1 MTGKPGG
8 QKTMRSKRLNRDVI
22 KYIAM
27 ATMLCN
33 HIANIFMEPGTLL
46 FDFMIGIGYFTAP
59 VMCYFLAE
67 GYHYTHSKK
76 KYAIRLAVF
85 AVLSEIPFCMAFAE
99 VFGSGGV
106 ITFCGFN
113 MIFTLLLCF
122 CILLIQEYVQ
132 DAAVRVLLIF

>member
-1 MTGKPGG
+1 MNT
-8 QKTMRSKRLNRDVI
+8 RILNRDVI

-67 GYHYTHSKK
+67 GYHYTHSKT
-76 KYAIRLAVF
+76 KYAMRLAVF
-85 AVLSEIPFCMAFAE
+85 AVSRKFRSAWHSQRYSE
-99 VFGSGGV
+99 
-106 ITFCGFN
+106 
-113 MIFTLLLCF
+113 
-122 CILLIQEYVQ
+122 
-132 DAAVRVLLIF
+132 AAVSLRSAGLI